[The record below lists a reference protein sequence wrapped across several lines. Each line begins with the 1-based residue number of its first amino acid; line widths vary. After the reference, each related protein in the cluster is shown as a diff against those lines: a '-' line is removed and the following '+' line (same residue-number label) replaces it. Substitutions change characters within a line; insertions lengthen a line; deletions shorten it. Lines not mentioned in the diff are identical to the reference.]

1 MPMRPFRCERAQMTE
16 VIYFFL
22 YGVYMIFCYLSI
34 TVTRVVLTTSGELVK
49 CTYFG
54 KKTRLL
60 DSCQWLRNDL
70 HDQYIEKRKRRT
82 KALMSMSTW
91 TYICQHCENCWF
103 TLWIFSLTGFFL
115 KLSIEYKYLKFSERI
130 L

>member
-16 VIYFFL
+16 VIYFFSL
-22 YGVYMIFCYLSI
+22 WSIYDFLLPINHRYESGFNNFGWTGQVYLF
-34 TVTRVVLTTSGELVK
+34 RQ
-49 CTYFG
+49 
-54 KKTRLL
+54 KTRLL

-103 TLWIFSLTGFFL
+103 TLWIFSLTGFFF
-115 KLSIEYKYLKFSERI
+115 KLSIEYKYLKFLERI